1 MKYWKDVGILLISVG
16 VGLFLWGL
24 FIVISTSISL
34 SSSIEGVKDRA
45 QVAAD
50 AAEIRDRLILLDE
63 RMEARGMH
71 GGFTSL
77 FVHSPWTDVSEIREN
92 VKRLIGRADTVAKL
106 DPSSDAYQQGLDDI
120 RGTLR
125 EFDLQTFGW
134 WTYNAGG
141 WVFICL
147 FVIGGFIVAFI
158 GVIFWRREDY

>member
-1 MKYWKDVGILLISVG
+1 
-16 VGLFLWGL
+16 
-24 FIVISTSISL
+24 
-34 SSSIEGVKDRA
+34 
-45 QVAAD
+45 
-50 AAEIRDRLILLDE
+50 
-63 RMEARGMH
+63 MH

-77 FVHSPWTDVSEIREN
+77 FVHSPWTD